1 MSLRSIARRV
11 VRPLPQWCAIAL
23 RAPQADVRIEL
34 RMGDEGVDVTA
45 NLVVAALRPLT
56 LGIGLDDPMQR
67 SLEQQP
73 EIQLRWLECDGG
85 RTLGVLRL
93 QGPQIWHV
101 AGAHIGLFAI
111 KSGAH
116 RCLPWP
122 YRTWNRQLQARAMR
136 KQKRNSQNLWMPPE
150 AAEQLMVFYICPR
163 PVVLVSVEAEGHSNI
178 FPMDLIGTVEPGL
191 FTLALRSTS
200 VSIPTLRTGRQAALS
215 SAAASDRAL
224 VYRLGAHHKEPVVN
238 WLELPFALG
247 RSSRLS
253 LPVPA
258 DALRVRELAIVDYR
272 EIGSHTF
279 FAARVLTDQ
288 PGPIR
293 EQLHHTSGFHQDF
306 RARHGRA
313 FPMAAS

>member
-23 RAPQADVRIEL
+23 RAPQTAVRIEM
-34 RMGDEGVDVTA
+34 RVGPHAVDVTA

-56 LGIGLDDPMQR
+56 LGIGLDQAMQR
-67 SLEQQP
+67 WLEQAGD
-73 EIQLRWLECDGG
+73 IRLHWLECDGG

-93 QGPQIWHV
+93 RRPQVWQA
-101 AGAHIGLFAI
+101 AGAHIGLFQI
-111 KSGAH
+111 ESGEH

-122 YRTWNRQLQARAMR
+122 HRTWNRWLQARAMFKQR
-136 KQKRNSQNLWMPPE
+136 KAENLWMPPH

-178 FPMDLIGTVEPGL
+178 FPMDLIGTIEPGL

-200 VSIPTLRTGRQAALS
+200 ISIPTLRTGREAALS
-215 SAAASDRAL
+215 SASASERAL
-224 VYRLGAHHKEPVVN
+224 VYRLGTHHKEPLVD
-238 WLELPFALG
+238 WRELPFAVV

-258 DALRVRELAIVDYR
+258 NALRVRELAIVDYR
-272 EIGSHTF
+272 EIGSHTL

-288 PGPIR
+288 HGQTGQ
-293 EQLHHTSGFHQDF
+293 QLHHTSGFHQDF
-306 RARHGRA
+306 RVRHGRP